1 MKNASKTAM
10 GAMVAALCIALML
23 LTAVIPFLSYAM
35 PMIAG
40 ALITVMVIECDKLW
54 ALFVYVSV
62 SILSLLVVP
71 DKSAGLAFLFYFGY
85 YPILKNILESK
96 FNKTAETIIKYAN
109 IIFVVLGA
117 YFLALKFFG
126 IDTDDMEFIV
136 PHLGKWYTYLILSLL
151 TAIFFKLYDTAL
163 SKAILLYERVFRKK
177 FRKLFK

>member
-10 GAMVAALCIALML
+10 GAMIAALCVALML

-40 ALITVMVIECDKLW
+40 ALITIMVIECDKLW

-62 SILSLLVVP
+62 SILSLLIVP
-71 DKSAGLAFLFYFGY
+71 DKSAGLAFLCYFGY

-96 FNKTAETIIKYAN
+96 LNKTAEIIIKYAN
-109 IIFVVLGA
+109 IVIVVLGA

-126 IDTDDMEFIV
+126 IDTEGMEFIL
-136 PHLGKWYTYLILSLL
+136 PHLGKWYTYLILLLLSLL
-151 TAIFFKLYDTAL
+151 FFKLYDTAL
-163 SKAILLYERVFRKK
+163 SKAIFLYMRVFRKRFK
-177 FRKLFK
+177 KLFK